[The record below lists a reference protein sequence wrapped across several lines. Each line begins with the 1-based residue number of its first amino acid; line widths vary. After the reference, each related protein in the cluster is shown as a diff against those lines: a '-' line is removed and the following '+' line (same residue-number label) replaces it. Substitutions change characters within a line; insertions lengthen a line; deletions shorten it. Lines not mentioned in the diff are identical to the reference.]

1 MSLFEKIKNR
11 RNLTEKTSGKS
22 NSDKNPFNKIVKI
35 GDRKPPSNVN
45 IDAVTNKRGADPL
58 QPFDYKDDEIDYKS
72 PQELEKEKASKKP
85 KRVSKK
91 NRVSP
96 GQMSFDLDD
105 PKKTVKQSEISIKQQ
120 KFTDKVNKRRL
131 ERQSRKAERVK
142 GATGGKTTGSLSKG
156 NLSFP
161 GDKSGAYQAAK
172 VDLEVRKGLKKA
184 GASSDFSPTMPTE
197 LKKVAQAK
205 RTTRAIKQGTPDPFS
220 IPSSKKPIR
229 QIYPNYPYPFG
240 DKPVTTG
247 IDKPV
252 TPKTFKNF
260 RQDTGFNAK
269 KTAIK
274 DIRASEKRLY
284 DAGVGKK
291 PSMVQQRKFAR
302 DIFRKAQQKQTAEF
316 NKQQRLYRQYD
327 AYDDGD
333 LGNPE
338 FTKKTPKKV
347 KFSSGARGKFA
358 SGSPEMGGESKKFA
372 GRNRTP
378 APQVTKPVVSKT
390 PPKVDPKFAKDAIN
404 PQVVTKT
411 PFDAKSTTR
420 PKVTS
425 NVTYTDKPIS
435 KKVTNSKGIGNRF
448 RGPENLAA
456 KNAEIKKLKD
466 AIKKN
471 QSQAKVTSSADRGIK
486 DALRT
491 KGFYQYKIPYGNVDK
506 KPPKT
511 TKLGKFQKAIKKS
524 KLGRFG
530 LKALKNP
537 YALGAAAVVGT
548 GLGAYA
554 LLKNRGKNANAAK
567 PLKSDDLAT
576 SGVAIRSTKTNK
588 PIEMPLGK
596 KFYTSRKDGVEPIG
610 KNTYVPNEKKYQAQL
625 RNNKK

>member
-22 NSDKNPFNKIVKI
+22 NSDKNPFNKIIKI
-35 GDRKPPSNVN
+35 GNRKPPSNVN

-58 QPFDYKDDEIDYKS
+58 QPFDYEDSEIDYKS

-161 GDKSGAYQAAK
+161 GDRSGAYQTAK
-172 VDLEVRKGLKKA
+172 SQVEFEKGLRKA
-184 GASSDFSPTMPTE
+184 GGSGDIGYTAPDRAS
-197 LKKVAQAK
+197 KVAK
-205 RTTRAIKQGTPDPFS
+205 RITRADKLRTPDPFTT
-220 IPSSKKPIR
+220 PKSKKPIR
-229 QIYPNYPYPFG
+229 PFG

-252 TPKTFKNF
+252 IPKKTFKSF
-260 RQDTGFNAK
+260 RQDTK
-269 KTAIK
+269 RKTIQ
-274 DIRASEKRLY
+274 DIRSSDRRLY
-284 DAGVGKK
+284 DTGKFPDKK
-291 PSMVQQRKFAR
+291 PSLVQQRKDAKAR
-302 DIFRKAQQKQTAEF
+302 VKAFNAQQARKF
-316 NKQQRLYRQYD
+316 R
-327 AYDDGD
+327 AYADLSPDGD
-333 LGNPE
+333 TGAQFKEVKP
-338 FTKKTPKKV
+338 KTV
-347 KFSSGARGKFA
+347 KFSSGAKGKFV

-372 GRNRTP
+372 SRPRTP
-378 APQVTKPVVSKT
+378 APQVTKPVVST
-390 PPKVDPKFAKDAIN
+390 PPKVDPKFAKDVIT

-411 PFDAKSTTR
+411 PFDAKSTTSS
-420 PKVTS
+420 KITS
-425 NVTYTDKPIS
+425 NFTDTDKPIS

-471 QSQAKVTSSADRGIK
+471 QSQATVSPKVTSSADRGMK
-486 DALRT
+486 SALSS
-491 KGFYQYKIPYGNVDK
+491 KGFYQYKIPFGDANK

-554 LLKNRGKNANAAK
+554 YIKNQRKKAAAAK

>member
-22 NSDKNPFNKIVKI
+22 NSDKNPLNKIVKI
-35 GDRKPPSNVN
+35 GNRKPPSNVN

-58 QPFDYKDDEIDYKS
+58 QPFDYEDSEIDYKS

-161 GDKSGAYQAAK
+161 GDRSGAYQTAK
-172 VDLEVRKGLKKA
+172 SQVEFERGLRKA
-184 GASSDFSPTMPTE
+184 GGSGDIGYTAPDRAS
-197 LKKVAQAK
+197 KVAK
-205 RTTRAIKQGTPDPFS
+205 RTTRADKLRTPDPFTT
-220 IPSSKKPIR
+220 PKSKKPIR
-229 QIYPNYPYPFG
+229 PFG

-252 TPKTFKNF
+252 IPKKTFKSF
-260 RQDTGFNAK
+260 RQDTK
-269 KTAIK
+269 RKTIQ
-274 DIRASEKRLY
+274 DIRSSDRRLY
-284 DAGVGKK
+284 DTGKFPDKK
-291 PSMVQQRKFAR
+291 PSLVQQRKDAKAR
-302 DIFRKAQQKQTAEF
+302 VKAFNAQQARKF
-316 NKQQRLYRQYD
+316 R
-327 AYDDGD
+327 AYADLSPDGD
-333 LGNPE
+333 TGAQFKE
-338 FTKKTPKKV
+338 VKPKNV
-347 KFSSGARGKFA
+347 KFSSGAKGKFV

-471 QSQAKVTSSADRGIK
+471 QSQATVSPKVTSSADRGLK
-486 DALRT
+486 SALDN
-491 KGFYQYKIPYGNVDK
+491 KGFYQYKIPFGDANK

-537 YALGAAAVVGT
+537 YALAGAAVVGT

-554 LLKNRGKNANAAK
+554 LLKNRGKKANAAK

>member
-1 MSLFEKIKNR
+1 MITLEKVKFIREKKSDNPDQLNLFGDNGDKKNKKNKAQQYTDKINKQNKNR
-11 RNLTEKTSGKS
+11 PES
-22 NSDKNPFNKIVKI
+22 
-35 GDRKPPSNVN
+35 
-45 IDAVTNKRGADPL
+45 KRG
-58 QPFDYKDDEIDYKS
+58 
-72 PQELEKEKASKKP
+72 
-85 KRVSKK
+85 KRV
-91 NRVSP
+91 
-96 GQMSFDLDD
+96 
-105 PKKTVKQSEISIKQQ
+105 
-120 KFTDKVNKRRL
+120 
-131 ERQSRKAERVK
+131 
-142 GATGGKTTGSLSKG
+142 
-156 NLSFP
+156 FP
-161 GDKSGAYQAAK
+161 GDKSGAYQTAK
-172 VDLEVRKGLKKA
+172 SDLEARQGIKKA
-184 GASSDFSPTMPTE
+184 GGSGDIGYTAPDRAS
-197 LKKVAQAK
+197 KVAK
-205 RTTRAIKQGTPDPFS
+205 RITRADKLRTPDPFTT
-220 IPSSKKPIR
+220 PKPKKPIR
-229 QIYPNYPYPFG
+229 PFG

-252 TPKTFKNF
+252 TPKKTFKSF
-260 RQDTGFNAK
+260 RQDTK
-269 KTAIK
+269 RKTIQ
-274 DIRASEKRLY
+274 DIRSSDRRLY
-284 DAGVGKK
+284 DTGKFPDKK
-291 PSMVQQRKFAR
+291 PSLVQQRKDAKAR
-302 DIFRKAQQKQTAEF
+302 VKAFNAQQARKF
-316 NKQQRLYRQYD
+316 R
-327 AYDDGD
+327 AYADLSPDGD
-333 LGNPE
+333 TGAQFKE
-338 FTKKTPKKV
+338 VKPKNV
-347 KFSSGARGKFA
+347 KFSSGAKGKFV

-378 APQVTKPVVSKT
+378 APQVTKPVLSKT

-471 QSQAKVTSSADRGIK
+471 QSQATVSPKVTSSADRGIGK
-486 DALRT
+486 ALKS
-491 KGFYQYKIPYGNVDK
+491 KGFYQYKIPFGDVDK

-537 YALGAAAVVGT
+537 YALAGAAVVGT

>member
-22 NSDKNPFNKIVKI
+22 NSDKNPFNKIIKI
-35 GDRKPPSNVN
+35 GNRKPPSNVN

-58 QPFDYKDDEIDYKS
+58 QPFDYEDSEIDYKT

-172 VDLEVRKGLKKA
+172 VDLEARKGLKKA
-184 GASSDFSPTMPTE
+184 GASGDFSPTMPTE
-197 LKKVAQAK
+197 LKKEAQAK
-205 RTTRAIKQGTPDPFS
+205 RTARAIKQGTPDPFTT
-220 IPSSKKPIR
+220 PKSKKPIR
-229 QIYPNYPYPFG
+229 PFG

-252 TPKTFKNF
+252 TPKKTFKSF
-260 RQDTGFNAK
+260 RQDTK
-269 KTAIK
+269 RKTIQ
-274 DIRASEKRLY
+274 DIRSSDRRLY
-284 DAGVGKK
+284 DTGKFPDKK
-291 PSMVQQRKFAR
+291 PSLVQQRKDAKAR
-302 DIFRKAQQKQTAEF
+302 VKAFNAQQARKF
-316 NKQQRLYRQYD
+316 R
-327 AYDDGD
+327 AYADLSPDGD
-333 LGNPE
+333 TGAQFKE
-338 FTKKTPKKV
+338 VKPKNV
-347 KFSSGARGKFA
+347 KFSSGAKGKFV

-456 KNAEIKKLKD
+456 KNAEIKKRRD
-466 AIKKN
+466 TIKKN
-471 QSQAKVTSSADRGIK
+471 QSQRLIDKVTRDSDRGMKK
-486 DALRT
+486 DLET
-491 KGFYQYKIPYGNVDK
+491 KGYYQRKIQYGDANK

-524 KLGRFG
+524 KLGKFG

-537 YALGAAAVVGT
+537 YALGAAALVGT
-548 GLGAYA
+548 GIGAYA

-625 RNNKK
+625 RSNKK